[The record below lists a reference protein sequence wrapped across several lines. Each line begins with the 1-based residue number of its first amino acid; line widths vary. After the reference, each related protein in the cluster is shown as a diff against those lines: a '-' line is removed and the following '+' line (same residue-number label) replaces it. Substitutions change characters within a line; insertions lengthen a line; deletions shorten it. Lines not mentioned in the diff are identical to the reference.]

1 MAVGKHGAT
10 HFCSRIFAVQF
21 HKFSE
26 SSHSRKLPWLIQF
39 QTIAMKFFHLYR
51 LPRDEKSSTQ
61 QKSQRSINKWSNNWL
76 KGDSWWP
83 ESKKHPAKRNVL
95 GGCPK
100 LGENQQ
106 KKIRCSP
113 SENSRV
119 YPLFSE
125 HSPIF
130 TLWSFGVPLIILDN
144 PPICIISTAPP
155 KKITCH
161 IYVPAGWVLT
171 WTHPMFLT
179 MPLP

>member
-1 MAVGKHGAT
+1 MELHIFVTGFLQRNSKSFPAHPIPENC
-10 HFCSRIFAVQF
+10 HDSSNSRQ
-21 HKFSE
+21 
-26 SSHSRKLPWLIQF
+26 LPWNSSTFIVF
-39 QTIAMKFFHLYR
+39 HGMK
-51 LPRDEKSSTQ
+51 KSSTQ

-144 PPICIISTAPP
+144 PPICIISTDPP

-171 WTHPMFLT
+171 GTHPMFLT